1 MYCGTTSAHSFSKIM
16 LEPPPLVSPVEFAQR
31 MAHELPLIFSGDAR
45 FGNPGSY
52 YTDIFTN
59 LTSILNRYHDG
70 SIPVL
75 AQSIADTINSCIGAG
90 IHLICEKFETE
101 GGYDVLHLRL
111 QRLRSRTRSI
121 CARMHLIFKDGRHD
135 CGPGFH
141 RELFRN
147 PRSTILNEVVRV
159 CKIQLVPVIQNRLC
173 REFEQHRD
181 IEATSIELQQLATR
195 FDTVGILPGVY
206 PGSEPHT
213 MGLAAAQTC
222 ARRLLPQ
229 LEEAFEAIVATITM
243 SLNRHSD
250 RNSRLHRVLV
260 DQDIRIIT
268 PLLGSRLA
276 AMQYC
281 HTLAYGNIVGDT
293 PALLSNCLFYFRR

>member
-1 MYCGTTSAHSFSKIM
+1 
-16 LEPPPLVSPVEFAQR
+16 
-31 MAHELPLIFSGDAR
+31 
-45 FGNPGSY
+45 
-52 YTDIFTN
+52 
-59 LTSILNRYHDG
+59 
-70 SIPVL
+70 
-75 AQSIADTINSCIGAG
+75 
-90 IHLICEKFETE
+90 
-101 GGYDVLHLRL
+101 
-111 QRLRSRTRSI
+111 
-121 CARMHLIFKDGRHD
+121 MHLIFKDGRHD

-147 PRSTILNEVVRV
+147 PRLTILNEVVRV

-206 PGSEPHT
+206 PESEPHT

-229 LEEAFEAIVATITM
+229 LEEAYEAIVATITM

-293 PALLSNCLFYFRR
+293 PALLSNCPFYFRR

>member
-1 MYCGTTSAHSFSKIM
+1 MQ
-16 LEPPPLVSPVEFAQR
+16 EPAALVSPVEFAQR
-31 MAHELPLIFSGDAR
+31 MAHELPLIFSGDTS

-59 LTSILNRYHDG
+59 LSRILSKYHDG

-75 AQSIADTINSCIGAG
+75 AQSIADTINSCIRAG
-90 IHLICEKFETE
+90 INVICEEFETE
-101 GGYDVLHLRL
+101 GDYDVLHLRL
-111 QRLRSRTRSI
+111 QRLRFSTRSI
-121 CARMHLIFKDGRHD
+121 CAGMHLIFKDGRYD

-147 PRSTILNEVVRV
+147 PRLKIMNEVVRV

-181 IEATSIELQQLATR
+181 IEATTMELQKLATR
-195 FDTVGILPGVY
+195 FDTVGVFPGVY
-206 PGSEPHT
+206 PESDPHT

-229 LEEAFEAIVATITM
+229 LEEAYEAIVATITM
-243 SLNRHSD
+243 SLNPHSD
-250 RNSRLHRVLV
+250 RNSLLHRVLV

-281 HTLAYGNIVGDT
+281 HTLAYANIIGNT
-293 PALLSNCLFYFRR
+293 PALLSNCPYYFRR